1 MEFFEVQKEQ
11 LKQAENLIK
20 SDIIFTNEDF
30 LKKDIS
36 KDFINDLIKGGV
48 LEEVYYGVYIRTNS
62 YVDDFWYVR

>member
-48 LEEVYYGVYIRTNS
+48 LEEVYYMAFILGRT
-62 YVDDFWYVR
+62 VM